1 MFFGRKSEDGI
12 VGNYADALKRIKE
25 LEEQNEK
32 LKFANDEYQRRLIG
46 EMAAASYAINWDAM
60 NAFSVERI
68 WDNGTQKT
76 IIGYRLEE
84 PMIVTEGDQQ
94 KITTKDVVREWYL
107 YCPADKHEQLV
118 QEFKEWM
125 KKKK

>member
-1 MFFGRKSEDGI
+1 MLFGINPIKFSDLKVQLED
-12 VGNYADALKRIKE
+12 LKKE
-25 LEEQNEK
+25 NEK
-32 LKFANDEYQRRLIG
+32 LKFANDAYQKRLIG

-68 WDNGTQKT
+68 WDNGNQKT